1 MRSRCKPP
9 VRRGLLAAITAALA
23 ACSAPAAAPTPVP
36 TAAPTRT
43 SPPAATPAP
52 TVDAAAADAQD
63 AFLTNVNDLTS
74 EVETLATAPC
84 ADLAIETRAN
94 PTEVA
99 EIHRFAATLQSIG
112 ANQPALDSDDVR
124 SALSDLSKAMTQF
137 DTALTACGIST
148 S

>member
-1 MRSRCKPP
+1 
-9 VRRGLLAAITAALA
+9 AA
-23 ACSAPAAAPTPVP
+23 
-36 TAAPTRT
+36 
-43 SPPAATPAP
+43 AATPAP

-84 ADLAIETRAN
+84 SDLTVETRAN

-99 EIHRFAATLQSIG
+99 EIHGFAAALQRIA

-124 SALSDLSKAMTQF
+124 SSLSDLSKAITQF
-137 DTALTACGIST
+137 DSTLTTCGIPSA
-148 S
+148 